1 MHHFKQRRARRR
13 GARGQALAELALIL
27 PTLLLLVTATIDFG
41 HYLETSNNL
50 VTVIRDGARYVSL
63 NPTNWTN
70 ACSGGPQSSG
80 DATCPAGYDTI
91 EGLMQSEA
99 NSLTLPA
106 GGINLENADC
116 SWAAGSSTPTAPQP
130 HASCITIA
138 YCQNTLSSG
147 PCTPNVGAT
156 YLGDYSVSK
165 NCFISEE
172 TSNCGGNN
180 SPAAGDLIT
189 VWAAYGYTP
198 LTPVINS
205 VFGLQLIEAKFTVVE
220 EK

>member
-1 MHHFKQRRARRR
+1 V
-13 GARGQALAELALIL
+13 ETALIL
-27 PTLLLLVTATIDFG
+27 PALLLLVTGTIDFG
-41 HYLETSNNL
+41 HYLETNNNL
-50 VTVIRDGARYVSL
+50 VTVIRDGARYASL
-63 NPTNWTN
+63 NPTSWTD
-70 ACSGGPQSSG
+70 ACTGGPQSTG

-91 EGLMQSEA
+91 EGLMQAEA

-116 SWAAGSSTPTAPQP
+116 SWPNGSSTPTPPQP

-138 YCQNTLSSG
+138 YCKNTLTSG
-147 PCTPNVGAT
+147 PCTPNVGSSY
-156 YLGDYSVSK
+156 YLGDYSVS
-165 NCFISEE
+165 NDCFISQE
-172 TSNCGGNN
+172 TSSCGGEN

-189 VWAAYGYTP
+189 IWVAYGYTP

-205 VFGLQLIEAKFTVVE
+205 VFGLQLIETNFTLVE